1 MNNKKIK
8 LIFFHPY
15 SSIGGADLSLS
26 TIVNNLNP
34 KKYSIDFICI
44 KRQKKTIPLNK
55 NIKIYELESN
65 KTLFSY
71 FKFRKIIKQNL
82 KRNYKK
88 IILFSNQNF
97 ANVIAYLFTLNL
109 KDKIKLIAFERNHI
123 NELDY
128 FFNLKDKF
136 KKKILKLL
144 MKFTYHKFDAIITNS
159 KEASKDLT
167 KYLRV
172 KVYTIYNPIKLK
184 KITIKKNKKN
194 NFLNILNIG
203 RLEKQKDHITL
214 IKAVEIVSK
223 KINVKLKIVGSG
235 SEYLFLQNYIQNA
248 GIQKFI
254 KIIKQTRNVKKF
266 YLNSNLF
273 VLTSLYEGFPN
284 VLVESIM
291 YNIPIISSN
300 CKSGPKEILLNN
312 KGPNIFRIKDHHG
325 LSEKILNFSRNKKNF
340 NKNNFKIK
348 NNLNNFHYKK
358 ILNEFEKLFIRI

>member
-1 MNNKKIK
+1 M
-8 LIFFHPY
+8 
-15 SSIGGADLSLS
+15 
-26 TIVNNLNP
+26 
-34 KKYSIDFICI
+34 
-44 KRQKKTIPLNK
+44 
-55 NIKIYELESN
+55 
-65 KTLFSY
+65 
-71 FKFRKIIKQNL
+71 
-82 KRNYKK
+82 
-88 IILFSNQNF
+88 
-97 ANVIAYLFTLNL
+97 
-109 KDKIKLIAFERNHI
+109 
-123 NELDY
+123 
-128 FFNLKDKF
+128 
-136 KKKILKLL
+136 
-144 MKFTYHKFDAIITNS
+144 
-159 KEASKDLT
+159 
-167 KYLRV
+167 
-172 KVYTIYNPIKLK
+172 
-184 KITIKKNKKN
+184 
-194 NFLNILNIG
+194 
-203 RLEKQKDHITL
+203 
-214 IKAVEIVSK
+214 
-223 KINVKLKIVGSG
+223 
-235 SEYLFLQNYIQNA
+235 FLQNYIQNA